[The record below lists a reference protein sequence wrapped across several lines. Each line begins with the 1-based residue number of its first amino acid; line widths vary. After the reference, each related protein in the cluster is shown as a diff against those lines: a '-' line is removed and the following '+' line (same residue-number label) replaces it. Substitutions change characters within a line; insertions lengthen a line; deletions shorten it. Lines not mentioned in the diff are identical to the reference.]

1 MSYNTKKL
9 ILSAVILLALDSV
22 YLSKVSSFFNT
33 LVKDIQG
40 SKINLHMGSAIFC
53 YFFIILGLNYLVIQ
67 KNNNLTD
74 AFILGLTTYGIF
86 EATNMAIFNK
96 WNLSGYALLDIVWG
110 GVLYATT
117 TYLTDKISTFLF

>member
-9 ILSAVILLALDSV
+9 ILSAVILLALDSI
-22 YLSKVSSFFNT
+22 YLSKVSSFFNS

-40 SKINLHMGSAIFC
+40 SKINLHTGSAIFC

-67 KNNNLTD
+67 KNNNLKD

-86 EATNMAIFNK
+86 EATNMAIFDK

-117 TYLTDKISTFLF
+117 AYLTDKASIVLF

>member
-1 MSYNTKKL
+1 
-9 ILSAVILLALDSV
+9 
-22 YLSKVSSFFNT
+22 
-33 LVKDIQG
+33 
-40 SKINLHMGSAIFC
+40 MGSAIFC

>member
-9 ILSAVILLALDSV
+9 ILSAVILLALDSI

-53 YFFIILGLNYLVIQ
+53 YFFVILGLNYLVIQ

-86 EATNMAIFNK
+86 EATNMAIFDK

-110 GVLYATT
+110 GILYATT
-117 TYLTDKISTFLF
+117 TYLTDKAYTLLF

>member
-1 MSYNTKKL
+1 MLYNTKKL
-9 ILSAVILLALDSV
+9 ILSAVILLALDSI

-86 EATNMAIFNK
+86 EATNMAIFDK
-96 WNLSGYALLDIVWG
+96 WTLSGYTLLDIVWG

-117 TYLTDKISTFLF
+117 TYLTDKASTFLF

>member
-9 ILSAVILLALDSV
+9 ILSAVILIALDSI

-40 SKINLHMGSAIFC
+40 SKINLHMRSAIFC
-53 YFFIILGLNYLVIQ
+53 YFFIIFGLNYLIIQ
-67 KNNNLTD
+67 KNNNLLD

-86 EATNMAIFNK
+86 EATNMAIFDK

-110 GVLYATT
+110 GVLYAST
-117 TYLTDKISTFLF
+117 TYLTNKASTFLF